1 LPLIGNAR
9 ALNQDRLAFFTENR
23 QKYGEVVHFRLMGFH
38 AVQINRPDLIQE
50 VLVQHPD
57 KFNKSPVLKR
67 ITREI
72 LGDGLLTSDGEQHKR
87 QRKLIQPVF
96 HHARIAGYGDV
107 MVQHTARMLDR
118 WQTGETIQLEREMM
132 RLTLGVVAKT
142 LFDADVESN
151 ADEIGDV
158 ITQGIHFAGRRV
170 AQAAYLDWLPTK
182 ANRERKQGV
191 GKLDAVIFG
200 FIEERRK
207 QGHDRGD
214 LLSMLLAAADEQGQ
228 MSNQQV
234 RNEAMTLFIAGHETT
249 ANALS
254 WAWYL
259 LAQHPAALATL
270 QRELDSVLGGRAAT
284 AADLPQ
290 LKYAEMVIKEAMRL
304 YPPAWI
310 ITRRAVEPVQIGPY
324 LLPANTIVIMSPYLM
339 HRDAHFFPDP
349 ERFQPERWAS
359 EMEKQLPR
367 YAYFPFGGGPRI
379 CIGNGFA
386 MMEAVLILAT
396 MAQRYQLDLVSAT
409 PIDPEPLI
417 TLRPKQ
423 PIMMR
428 VAERAGP
435 SDYAASAFSAVEPSA
450 DDLVTANEREG

>member
-1 LPLIGNAR
+1 
-9 ALNQDRLAFFTENR
+9 
-23 QKYGEVVHFRLMGFH
+23 
-38 AVQINRPDLIQE
+38 
-50 VLVQHPD
+50 
-57 KFNKSPVLKR
+57 
-67 ITREI
+67 
-72 LGDGLLTSDGEQHKR
+72 
-87 QRKLIQPVF
+87 
-96 HHARIAGYGDV
+96 
-107 MVQHTARMLDR
+107 
-118 WQTGETIQLEREMM
+118 
-132 RLTLGVVAKT
+132 
-142 LFDADVESN
+142 
-151 ADEIGDV
+151 
-158 ITQGIHFAGRRV
+158 
-170 AQAAYLDWLPTK
+170 
-182 ANRERKQGV
+182 
-191 GKLDAVIFG
+191 
-200 FIEERRK
+200 
-207 QGHDRGD
+207 
-214 LLSMLLAAADEQGQ
+214 
-228 MSNQQV
+228 
-234 RNEAMTLFIAGHETT
+234 
-249 ANALS
+249 
-254 WAWYL
+254 
-259 LAQHPAALATL
+259 
-270 QRELDSVLGGRAAT
+270 
-284 AADLPQ
+284 
-290 LKYAEMVIKEAMRL
+290 MVIKEAMRL